1 MYTILCIMTCRHF
14 LKKNELITNV
24 LGLREH
30 KLRSNP
36 LVSVELTEL
45 RKKGIAAMITHLR
58 LKAYGKINLAL
69 DVLGRRDNGY
79 HDVRMIMQTVGLHD
93 RIELYRTKEPGIR
106 LETNLFY
113 LPNNEQNLAYRAA
126 ALLMEE
132 FGVKEG
138 VSIKLKKFI
147 PVSAGMA
154 GGSTDAAAVLFGV
167 NKMFGL
173 GLSIKELMERGVKLG
188 ADIPYCLMRGTALSE
203 GIGEELT
210 PLPQIP
216 QCQVLIAKPGISVS
230 TKVVYESLDAMELK
244 QEDHPDIDGMV
255 EAIAEE
261 SLQGILD
268 RMENVLETVTVSA
281 YPIIQKIKDRMKELG
296 AINSLMSGS
305 GPTVFGI
312 FVEKDMARRAYDK
325 LEEEQLA
332 KQIFLTE
339 FCE

>member
-14 LKKNELITNV
+14 LKKNEWITNV

-30 KLRSNP
+30 KVRSNP